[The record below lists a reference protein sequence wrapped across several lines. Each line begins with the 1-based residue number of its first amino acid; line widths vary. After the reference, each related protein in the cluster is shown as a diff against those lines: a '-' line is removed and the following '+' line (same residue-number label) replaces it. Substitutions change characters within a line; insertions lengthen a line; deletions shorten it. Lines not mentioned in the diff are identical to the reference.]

1 MNYKKSCTNDN
12 DCDSNYL
19 CSFNTENLNHYCT
32 PIEKNNLYEGCL
44 SSMNNKT
51 YIETKTNNDAF
62 SFKSCVD
69 FSRRQLNEDGLNHN
83 YVVYKPKENTYVD
96 TTTIN
101 IYLKCNEEVLAVIPH
116 SDYFTLKCNG
126 SFEVCDLKA
135 KSSLFNFIKQ
145 NTKNCQGN
153 IYLDVE
159 YLCENENIRTSKK
172 IPVDL
177 KNANNNLSIKLSCP
191 VDPNNELYQTKCYS
205 LYNDGRNDSVQKDI
219 PSGECKYPLYRTPF
233 MVKDKTLY
241 EKIQTEKRNK
251 ELKSVESNIE
261 KKNNEI
267 LALQAEKY
275 QKTFKLVNGRDISYD
290 QALFEVKKN
299 SKGGKKNF
307 KNEWIVFENYD
318 AATYLLQDN
327 KLSDLISIYNKN
339 VKTIEDAKRI
349 ANENNKKFFVWY
361 HNNYNN
367 SEYSSKL
374 FFIETDAMIN
384 PKINIKDKKMWK
396 KDQNVSTCILTSLSE
411 NYNES
416 GCTIDDID
424 CSSVID
430 EIKDVLTETNIKET
444 QIDTAY
450 NSLVNNISTKYDVN
464 IGVIKKLD
472 NNIVTLQ
479 QKIGMN
485 NYEETI
491 NDQILRVLH
500 TILFFVFIFSVIVL
514 VYMNMKYGDKVK
526 LFGSKQSS

>member
-1 MNYKKSCTNDN
+1 
-12 DCDSNYL
+12 
-19 CSFNTENLNHYCT
+19 
-32 PIEKNNLYEGCL
+32 
-44 SSMNNKT
+44 
-51 YIETKTNNDAF
+51 
-62 SFKSCVD
+62 
-69 FSRRQLNEDGLNHN
+69 
-83 YVVYKPKENTYVD
+83 
-96 TTTIN
+96 
-101 IYLKCNEEVLAVIPH
+101 
-116 SDYFTLKCNG
+116 
-126 SFEVCDLKA
+126 
-135 KSSLFNFIKQ
+135 
-145 NTKNCQGN
+145 
-153 IYLDVE
+153 
-159 YLCENENIRTSKK
+159 
-172 IPVDL
+172 
-177 KNANNNLSIKLSCP
+177 
-191 VDPNNELYQTKCYS
+191 
-205 LYNDGRNDSVQKDI
+205 VQKDI

-299 SKGGKKNF
+299 SKGGKKNL

-367 SEYSSKL
+367 SEYASKL
-374 FFIETDAMIN
+374 FFIETEAMIN
-384 PKINIKDKKMWK
+384 PKINIKDKKLWK
-396 KDQNVSTCILTSLSE
+396 KDQNVSTSVLTSLSE
-411 NYNES
+411 NYDQ
-416 GCTIDDID
+416 T
-424 CSSVID
+424 SSNTDNSLVMNQLED
-430 EIKDVLTETNIKET
+430 SLEETRVRET
-444 QIDTAY
+444 QINAAY
-450 NSLVNNISTKYDVN
+450 NNLVNNISTKYDVN
-464 IGVIKKLD
+464 TGVIKKLD

-514 VYMNMKYGDKVK
+514 VYMNMKYGDKIK
-526 LFGSKQSS
+526 LFGSKQSQ